1 MMNCEQIRDL
11 LEAYALD
18 ALEPDER
25 TAVETHLANCDNC
38 RALAAQYAEV
48 VDLLP
53 GAVALA
59 SPLQPPAAA
68 KQRLLAAVG
77 AAPDNV
83 GNRENPVPASIMST
97 NRHPQPRRAIPW
109 RRLRTLGAVAAIV
122 LLILGVVWIA
132 QLQVA
137 LAEERELREDLEHQT
152 ELIFE
157 VVDSDKTTRSVLLPL
172 DYDPVQDAAPAYG
185 KVFVRSDLPY
195 VVAMTGRMPDAPA
208 GEAYH
213 LWLFGE
219 AGPELA
225 GTITVNEEGFGS
237 LVYDTGRIGPS
248 YAAAQ
253 IILQE
258 EGSRVPDGTPILVTR
273 D

>member
-1 MMNCEQIRDL
+1 MNCEQIRDL

-18 ALEPDER
+18 ALDPEER
-25 TAVETHLANCDNC
+25 ATVEAHLAGCDDC
-38 RALAAQYAEV
+38 RALAEEYAELV
-48 VDLLP
+48 AVLP

-59 SPLQPPAAA
+59 SPLQPPAAS

-77 AAPDNV
+77 ASSDNV
-83 GNRENPVPASIMST
+83 ANRENPVPASIMSM

-109 RRLRTLGAVAAIV
+109 RRLRTLSAVAALI
-122 LLILGVVWIA
+122 LLILAMLWIA

-137 LAEERELREDLEHQT
+137 LAEERELREDLEQQT

-157 VVDSDKTTRSVLLPL
+157 VVDSEHTSRVVLLPP
-172 DYDPVQDAAPAYG
+172 DYDPVQDAEPAYG
-185 KVFVRSDLPY
+185 KVFVRSDLSY
-195 VVAMTGRMPDAPA
+195 IVAMTGRMPEAPT
-208 GEAYH
+208 GKAYH

-225 GTITVNEEGFGS
+225 GTMTVNEEGFGS

-248 YAAAQ
+248 YATAQ

-258 EGSRVPDGTPILVTR
+258 EGSRAPDGTPILVTR
-273 D
+273 N